1 LELAGRVAIVTGA
14 GAGIGEGIAVRL
26 AAEGCAVVA
35 ADIDADAANAVVRTI
50 ADAGGRAT
58 AVRAD
63 VAVEPDVVALM
74 READTA
80 FGGLD
85 ILVNNAGGA
94 EDVPFPVAPPEQWG
108 RTIDVNLRGVMLGIQ
123 AALPPMRRRGGGAVV
138 SIASLAGVGLGPHDA
153 PEYAAAKAGVIRLT
167 AALTTL
173 ASSDGVRVN
182 CVAPD
187 WVDTPASRR
196 TRAVMTPEELTT
208 VPPVLLRPDEI
219 ADAVV
224 TLLADDTLAGRVIE
238 CWCGRPPRLV
248 PVENR

>member
-1 LELAGRVAIVTGA
+1 MELRGRVAVVTGA
-14 GAGIGEGIAVRL
+14 GAGIGEAIALRL
-26 AAEGCAVVA
+26 AGEGCAVVA
-35 ADIDADAANAVVRTI
+35 ADIDVTGASSVVRRIGDT
-50 ADAGGRAT
+50 GGRAT
-58 AVRAD
+58 AVEAD
-63 VAVEPDVVALM
+63 VARAADVARMVRAA
-74 READTA
+74 EGA

-123 AALPPMRRRGGGAVV
+123 AALPAMRRRGGGAVV

-167 AALTTL
+167 AALATL

-182 CVAPD
+182 CIAPD

-196 TRAVMTPEELTT
+196 TRAAMTPEELTT
-208 VPPVLLRPDEI
+208 VPPVLLQPEEI
-219 ADAVV
+219 AAAVV
-224 TLLADDTLAGRVIE
+224 SLLADDTLAGRVIE

-248 PVENR
+248 PVEDR